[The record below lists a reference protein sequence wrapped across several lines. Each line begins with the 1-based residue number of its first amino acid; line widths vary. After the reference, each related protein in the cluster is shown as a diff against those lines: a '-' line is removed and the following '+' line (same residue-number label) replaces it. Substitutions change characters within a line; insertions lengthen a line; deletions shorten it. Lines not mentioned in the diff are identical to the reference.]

1 MMPEA
6 LTTPVAQARMR
17 PFVIAWGCCTVF
29 YFLEYAIRSAPAVMI
44 PELSHQFGVSALSVS
59 SIVGTYYYTYATT
72 SLIAG
77 VFLDHFGAKYVIPA
91 GALILSCG
99 CLLFSLPHPLTGDIG
114 RLMQGAGSAFAFT
127 GAVYLA
133 AHGLSARRLATAI
146 GLTQCLGMLGGSVG
160 QLAVGPLITNVMTT
174 KVFWGISGM
183 IVLAVAV
190 VLVTITPKEPR
201 IGVSDFSISTILGP
215 YKVVFS
221 NPQSYLCGLV
231 AGLLFAPTTVFDMV
245 WGVRFLQQDDVFS
258 YRSAVFSASMVPFGW
273 VIGAPL
279 LGYIADHLQ
288 RRKPALIL
296 GIVLMLACLLQLA
309 WLPHLTATWITLLV
323 FGVGSGAAMIPYT
336 VIKEANPDR
345 VKGSA
350 TGAMNFLTFSVTALV
365 APLFASYFGK
375 TLGTTFDKTA
385 HLRDSYLFWTLLI
398 ILALICTLFIKE
410 TGAKAAA
417 RASLPA

>member
-1 MMPEA
+1 
-6 LTTPVAQARMR
+6 
-17 PFVIAWGCCTVF
+17 
-29 YFLEYAIRSAPAVMI
+29 
-44 PELSHQFGVSALSVS
+44 
-59 SIVGTYYYTYATT
+59 
-72 SLIAG
+72 
-77 VFLDHFGAKYVIPA
+77 
-91 GALILSCG
+91 
-99 CLLFSLPHPLTGDIG
+99 
-114 RLMQGAGSAFAFT
+114 
-127 GAVYLA
+127 
-133 AHGLSARRLATAI
+133 
-146 GLTQCLGMLGGSVG
+146 
-160 QLAVGPLITNVMTT
+160 
-174 KVFWGISGM
+174 
-183 IVLAVAV
+183 VAV

-201 IGVSDFSISTILGP
+201 IGVSDFSVSNILGP
-215 YKVVFS
+215 YRVVFS

-375 TLGTTFDKTA
+375 TLGTTLDKAT

-398 ILALICTLFIKE
+398 VLALICTLFIKE

-417 RASLPA
+417 TASLPART